1 MHCLIGFFGLT
12 RSLSHTIESIRW
24 AFLDPLRD
32 AGIPVLTAGHFNL
45 PETTAMGPGGE
56 SGVLSS
62 RSEATLLD
70 LDLCWVERQ
79 ADETIDAEMSAI
91 KALPDVYEDNYASLT
106 NLCHQ
111 LRSLDRLWSLLHLF
125 APWPDDLVLLLRAD
139 LLYLDRLEPQRDLE
153 PLVNGQA
160 DLILPGWQ
168 SWGGLNDRF
177 AFCSV
182 RAARI
187 YATRFRLMAE
197 ACQDMHAMHAEQFL
211 RFVVSCHDLRIG
223 LTNMRAARVRGDG
236 SIPPNDQVMI
246 SPGDAAIA

>member
-12 RSLSHTIESIRW
+12 RSLPHTVESIRW
-24 AFLDPLRD
+24 AFLDPLRQ

-45 PETTAMGPGGE
+45 PEMIDNARTGE
-56 SGVLSS
+56 DAVTPN

-79 ADETIDAEMSAI
+79 MDDVITTEMAAI
-91 KALPDVYEDNYASLT
+91 RALPDAYGDNYSSLT

-125 APWPDDLVLLLRAD
+125 APRPDDLVLLLRPD
-139 LLYLDRLEPQRDLE
+139 LLYLDRLDPERDL
-153 PLVNGQA
+153 PLLSSGRA
-160 DLILPGWQ
+160 DIVVPAWQ
-168 SWGGLNDRF
+168 NWGGLNDRF

-182 RAARI
+182 RAARV

-197 ACQDMHAMHAEQFL
+197 ACQDMRGMHAEQFL
-211 RFVVSCHDLRIG
+211 RFVVSCHDLRVG
-223 LTNMRAARVRGDG
+223 LTDLRAARIRANGR
-236 SIPPNDQVMI
+236 IPPNDQAMI
-246 SPGDAAIA
+246 APDSAAFA